1 MPRYA
6 EVALQLAFGAGKVER
21 KAGLNG
27 LDGIGKGIVV
37 IIIIIILFA
46 QQYNSM
52 HIYINT
58 VERSRTARSDKNTN
72 SCPKTFSKTVTG
84 YIFYHTHTHPSV

>member
-1 MPRYA
+1 M
-6 EVALQLAFGAGKVER
+6 
-21 KAGLNG
+21 
-27 LDGIGKGIVV
+27 IIVIITII

-72 SCPKTFSKTVTG
+72 SCPITFSTHTATV
-84 YIFYHTHTHPSV
+84 YIF